1 MDNSNGQDVVQVI
14 HPFYPV
20 AELRVGSFT
29 LYFVLRVFD
38 AH

>member
-1 MDNSNGQDVVQVI
+1 MDNSNGQDGVQDI
-14 HPFYPV
+14 YPFYPM